1 MKNKSFQTPSA
12 KPCDVEYRVKR
23 LQQTLEDA
31 AMFLGSVDPSVFP
44 ELHAEAAA
52 ALAATRASAAKL
64 VAPAKKP
71 RKAKPAADA

>member
-23 LQQTLEDA
+23 LQQTLEEA
-31 AMFLGSVDPSVFP
+31 VMFLGSVDPSVFP
-44 ELHAEAAA
+44 ELHAATAS
-52 ALAATRASAAKL
+52 ALDATRAAASKL

-71 RKAKPAADA
+71 RKAKPAPDA